1 MMFKWR
7 TLAITHDVSDMD
19 IVSSCWPVPQA
30 DLGGQQTPLWCLP
43 CWHHL
48 FWCVTHGYCILVVA
62 GLGVWPWR
70 PADPTMVLPI
80 LISLVFMCH
89 TSFVLMCHTWIMHH
103 HSGRPLR
110 LTLEASRPHH
120 GGSHVDIIGFDV
132 SHMDRQSLEVGT
144 SLGPAWDQPKILVR
158 IRKQLIC
165 LILTRPGPA
174 WDQPGTSLKYRLG

>member
-1 MMFKWR
+1 MYWEWALCSGPHLR
-7 TLAITHDVSDMD
+7 WERAVSM
-19 IVSSCWPVPQA
+19 P
-30 DLGGQQTPLWCLP
+30 CLVFAMLTSFVLM
-43 CWHHL
+43 CQ
-48 FWCVTHGYCILVVA
+48 THGYCILVVA

-103 HSGRPLR
+103 HGGRPLR